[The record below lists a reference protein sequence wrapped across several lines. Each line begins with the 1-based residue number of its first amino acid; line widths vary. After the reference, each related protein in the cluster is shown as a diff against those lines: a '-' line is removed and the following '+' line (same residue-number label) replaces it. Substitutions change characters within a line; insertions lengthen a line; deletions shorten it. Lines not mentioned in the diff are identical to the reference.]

1 MVYIDRIYI
10 SGDGLTNLEN
20 DEEFSKEVE
29 KVELAPKKN
38 KRCLRFQFLQKVGE
52 IGIVHNILLGML
64 ARYTV
69 IKVCSYFWTRIISHK
84 IKKLKM
90 THRSDSVTNQFD
102 FCLGN
107 TSRY

>member
-1 MVYIDRIYI
+1 MIYI

-69 IKVCSYFWTRIISHK
+69 IKVYSYFWTRIISHK
-84 IKKLKM
+84 KNDTQTRLCYKSI
-90 THRSDSVTNQFD
+90 
-102 FCLGN
+102 
-107 TSRY
+107 

>member
-1 MVYIDRIYI
+1 MIYI

-29 KVELAPKKN
+29 KVELAPKQN

-69 IKVCSYFWTRIISHK
+69 IKVYSYFLDENNFTQT
-84 IKKLKM
+84 KM